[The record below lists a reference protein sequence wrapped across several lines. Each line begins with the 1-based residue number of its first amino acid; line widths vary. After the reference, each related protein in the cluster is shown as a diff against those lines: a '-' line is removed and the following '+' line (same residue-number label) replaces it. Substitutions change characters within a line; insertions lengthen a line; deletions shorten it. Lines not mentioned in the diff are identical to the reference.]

1 MTEETAVA
9 EETVE
14 VAEESVELSQDAQ
27 QFFKDKGIIS
37 DEPVEE
43 VQEESAP
50 DAEVVAEE
58 TPEEP
63 QKEEPKVSKVF
74 SEVAKKKRELFKQEQ
89 ELKEKSDDLGKLREA
104 QTLIEQGKHLEASE
118 LLGSSYESMTDQ
130 VLNRSSEKTA
140 LQKLQEEVSQLK
152 KEKFEADK
160 QRQKEMASQE
170 VQSYVSEL
178 KSVVDESESY
188 PLVSSFWDEAQQSVL
203 DIQKHYAMNNQEP
216 LTNEEVLEQVEKTYR
231 DFMDRAVQNE
241 KVRDLYGLAS
251 PHEEKPLG
259 ESRKSQP
266 KTLSSK
272 GVSRLRTQ
280 ETKTGP
286 LSKHEALE
294 RAVSVLRESRSGV

>member
-14 VAEESVELSQDAQ
+14 VAEESAELSQDAQ

-43 VQEESAP
+43 VQGESAP
-50 DAEVVAEE
+50 DAEE

-178 KSVVDESESY
+178 KSVVDESETY

-216 LTNEEVLEQVEKTYR
+216 LTNEEVLNSALES
-231 DFMDRAVQNE
+231 
-241 KVRDLYGLAS
+241 AS
-251 PHEEKPLG
+251 P
-259 ESRKSQP
+259 
-266 KTLSSK
+266 TL
-272 GVSRLRTQ
+272 LAT
-280 ETKTGP
+280 
-286 LSKHEALE
+286 
-294 RAVSVLRESRSGV
+294 

>member
-1 MTEETAVA
+1 
-9 EETVE
+9 
-14 VAEESVELSQDAQ
+14 
-27 QFFKDKGIIS
+27 
-37 DEPVEE
+37 
-43 VQEESAP
+43 
-50 DAEVVAEE
+50 
-58 TPEEP
+58 
-63 QKEEPKVSKVF
+63 
-74 SEVAKKKRELFKQEQ
+74 
-89 ELKEKSDDLGKLREA
+89 
-104 QTLIEQGKHLEASE
+104 
-118 LLGSSYESMTDQ
+118 MTDQ

-178 KSVVDESESY
+178 KSVVDESETY

-259 ESRKSQP
+259 ESRK
-266 KTLSSK
+266 
-272 GVSRLRTQ
+272 VSR
-280 ETKTGP
+280 KP
-286 LSKHEALE
+286 
-294 RAVSVLRESRSGV
+294 SVLKAFPGYGLRRPRQVHCPSMKHWRGQSVSCVNPDREFDMTFNLEFYNGKCHEFNCMG

>member
-27 QFFKDKGIIS
+27 QFFRDKGIIQ

-50 DAEVVAEE
+50 EAEVVAEE

-104 QTLIEQGKHLEASE
+104 QTLIEEGKHLEASE

-251 PHEEKPLG
+251 PHEEKPSG

-294 RAVSVLRESRSGV
+294 RAVSVLRDSRSGV